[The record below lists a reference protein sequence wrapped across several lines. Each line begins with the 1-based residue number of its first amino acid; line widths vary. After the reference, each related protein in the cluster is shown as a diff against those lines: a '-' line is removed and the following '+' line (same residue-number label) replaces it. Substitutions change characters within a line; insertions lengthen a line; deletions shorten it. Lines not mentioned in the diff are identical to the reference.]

1 MVEKKE
7 KRSNA
12 QRVPDVK
19 SAVNVAVHYLK
30 AVTREAR
37 EIRVEETEFDE
48 TRKHWVL
55 TLSFTAGTDIWLS
68 EERQFKEFRIKV
80 EDGTVL
86 SMKIRKIG

>member
-12 QRVPDVK
+12 QRVSDVK

-30 AVTREAR
+30 AVTREAH

-48 TRKHWVL
+48 ARKHWVI
-55 TLSFTAGTDIWLS
+55 TLSFEAGTDAWLS
-68 EERQFKEFRIKV
+68 DRQFKEFRIKV